1 MKALVNRNIRY
12 KGDEYRLRKGREV
25 SVIPEELLNM
35 LVERSYVEKPEKRV
49 IAKAAEK
56 PVEKTVEEQATEKK
70 GEKK

>member
-12 KGDEYRLRKGREV
+12 KGNEYRLRKGREV

-35 LVERSYVEKPEKRV
+35 LVERGYVEKPEKKV

-56 PVEKTVEEQATEKK
+56 PVEKTVKEQDTKKK

>member
-12 KGDEYRLRKGREV
+12 KGNEYRLRKGSEV

-35 LVERSYVEKPEKRV
+35 LVERGYVEKPEKRA
-49 IAKAAEK
+49 IAKTTKK
-56 PVEKTVEEQATEKK
+56 PVEKTVEEQTTEKK